1 MLKEHDRVRVTGDR
15 RIGEIVNIID
25 QTIIVKYPGGDKRK
39 VTGTE
44 ITRVTEDEIRITPST
59 FDEAVKAV
67 MYETAEDAGET
78 DQLDFMLEL
87 IAAVGSKLKARLFN
101 EQG

>member
-1 MLKEHDRVRVTGDR
+1 MLKLYDRVRVTGDR

-25 QTIIVKYPGGDKRK
+25 QTVIVKYPTGDKRK
-39 VTGTE
+39 VTGAE
-44 ITRVTEDEIRITPST
+44 ITRVTEDEIRITPTT

-67 MYETAEDAGET
+67 MYETVEDAGET

-87 IAAVGSKLKARLFN
+87 IAAIGSKLKERLFN
-101 EQG
+101 GNN